1 MPTAIIRNI
10 GFAMLG
16 LAAVAALGV
25 PAPAAPAA
33 PAADPVL
40 QETVRPDQSQTPPP
54 GPALRPGRLEGKA
67 RLILVKDRP
76 PEGKRYTLPV
86 LVDLSQVVVVGDAGD
101 RVPGVLGAYILG
113 MAFDPARVRLVEV
126 LGGNTP
132 GFQKAPVFTHLD
144 KANAEGLVRFTSYQ
158 TRTDAP
164 AGRIA
169 VARVVLDIA
178 DPAGLE
184 TVELLA
190 DSLAT
195 SIRKGADGRTVGPF
209 AIPFEG
215 KALPRRTVNPA
226 KP

>member
-10 GFAMLG
+10 SFVMLF
-16 LAAVAALGV
+16 LAAVAAVGV
-25 PAPAAPAA
+25 SVPAA
-33 PAADPVL
+33 PAADSAL
-40 QETVRPDQSQTPPP
+40 QETIRPDQSQTPPP
-54 GPALRPGRLEGKA
+54 GPALQPGRLEGKA
-67 RLILVKDRP
+67 RLVLVKDQP
-76 PEGKRYTLPV
+76 PDGKRYTLPV
-86 LVDLSQVVVVGDAGD
+86 LVDLTEVLVVGDAD
-101 RVPGVLGAYILG
+101 DKVPGVLGAYILG
-113 MAFDPARVRLVEV
+113 ITFDPAKVRLVDV
-126 LGGNTP
+126 LGGDTP
-132 GFQKAPVFTHLD
+132 GFQKAPVFTHLE

-158 TRTDAP
+158 TRSDAP

-215 KALPRRTVNPA
+215 KALPRRTVTPA

>member
-1 MPTAIIRNI
+1 MSTAIIRI
-10 GFAMLG
+10 TGFTLLV
-16 LAAVAALGV
+16 LAAVAAQGV
-25 PAPAAPAA
+25 PAPAAPVADPA
-33 PAADPVL
+33 PAT
-40 QETVRPDQSQTPPP
+40 QETIRTDPSQTPPP

-67 RLILVKDRP
+67 RLVLEKNQP
-76 PEGKRYTLPV
+76 PDGKRYTLPV
-86 LVDLSQVVVVGDAGD
+86 LVDLTEVLVVGDAD
-101 RVPGVLGAYILG
+101 DKVPGVLGAYILG
-113 MAFDPARVRLVEV
+113 ITFDPAKVRLVDV

-132 GFQKAPVFTHLD
+132 GYQKAPVFTNLE

-158 TRTDAP
+158 TRADAP
-164 AGRIA
+164 AGCIA

-178 DPAGLE
+178 DSAGLE

-215 KALPRRTVNPA
+215 KALPRRTITPA

>member
-1 MPTAIIRNI
+1 MPTAIIRNT
-10 GFAMLG
+10 GFAILLMT
-16 LAAVAALGV
+16 AVAAMGAT
-25 PAPAAPAA
+25 APAAPVADPA
-33 PAADPVL
+33 PAT
-40 QETVRPDQSQTPPP
+40 QETIRTDQSQAPPP

-67 RLILVKDRP
+67 RLVLVKEQP
-76 PEGKRYTLPV
+76 PDGNRYTLSV
-86 LVDLSQVVVVGDAGD
+86 LVDLSQVLVVGDAD
-101 RVPGVLGAYILG
+101 DKLPGVLGAYILG
-113 MAFDPARVRLVEV
+113 ITFDPAKVRLVDV
-126 LGGNTP
+126 LGGDTP
-132 GFQKAPVFTHLD
+132 GFQKAPVFTHLE

-158 TRTDAP
+158 TRADAP
-164 AGRIA
+164 AGRVA

-215 KALPRRTVNPA
+215 KALPRRTVTPA

>member
-1 MPTAIIRNI
+1 MSTAIIRI
-10 GFAMLG
+10 TGFTLLV
-16 LAAVAALGV
+16 LAAVAAQGV
-25 PAPAAPAA
+25 PAPAAPFADPA
-33 PAADPVL
+33 PAT
-40 QETVRPDQSQTPPP
+40 QETIRPDPSQTPPP

-67 RLILVKDRP
+67 RLVLEKNQP
-76 PEGKRYTLPV
+76 PDGKRYTLPV
-86 LVDLSQVVVVGDAGD
+86 LVDLTEVLVVGDAD
-101 RVPGVLGAYILG
+101 DKVPGVLGAYILG
-113 MAFDPARVRLVEV
+113 ITFDPAKVRLVDV

-132 GFQKAPVFTHLD
+132 GYQKAPVFTNLE

-158 TRTDAP
+158 TRADAP
-164 AGRIA
+164 AGCIA

-178 DPAGLE
+178 DSAGLE

-215 KALPRRTVNPA
+215 KVLPRRTITPA

>member
-10 GFAMLG
+10 SFVMLF
-16 LAAVAALGV
+16 LAAVAAVGV
-25 PAPAAPAA
+25 SVPAA
-33 PAADPVL
+33 PAADSAL
-40 QETVRPDQSQTPPP
+40 QETVRSDQSQTPPP

-67 RLILVKDRP
+67 RLVLVKDQP
-76 PEGKRYTLPV
+76 PEGNRYTLPV
-86 LVDLSQVVVVGDAGD
+86 LVDLTEVLVVGDAD
-101 RVPGVLGAYILG
+101 DKLPGVLGAYILG
-113 MAFDPARVRLVEV
+113 ITFDPAKVRLVDV
-126 LGGNTP
+126 LGGDTP
-132 GFQKAPVFTHLD
+132 GFQKVPVFTHPE

-158 TRTDAP
+158 TRADAP
-164 AGRIA
+164 AGRVA

-215 KALPRRTVNPA
+215 KALPRRTVTPA